1 MKCSHWTLKP
11 LSYGCVSGISCHC
24 SKKFIVC
31 FLSRFHT
38 GRGVATR
45 DWARHDD
52 RPATA
57 EPSVPS
63 TWKVARS
70 SRRTRVAQLM
80 LIWAITGSPWGPA
93 GLPGGGRGGDIWVDG
108 GDLGRARGAGGWGG
122 GEGGGV
128 RRRRVGS
135 AGFVPAPGN
144 MRGTDARHRLH
155 CAKQVVE
162 HIAPV

>member
-11 LSYGCVSGISCHC
+11 WSYVCGSGLSCHC

-31 FLSRFHT
+31 FSSGFHT
-38 GRGVATR
+38 GRGVAPR

-80 LIWAITGSPWGPA
+80 LIWAITGSPWGPGGRPG
-93 GLPGGGRGGDIWVDG
+93 GLGAAVPRGRDGGGGRGPPP
-108 GDLGRARGAGGWGG
+108 GG
-122 GEGGGV
+122 GGGAVG
-128 RRRRVGS
+128 RLLAGRVGRFGPS
-135 AGFVPAPGN
+135 AGEYAW
-144 MRGTDARHRLH
+144 H
-155 CAKQVVE
+155 
-162 HIAPV
+162 

>member
-31 FLSRFHT
+31 FRSGFHT

-45 DWARHDD
+45 GWARHDD

-80 LIWAITGSPWGPA
+80 LIWAITGSPWWPVSWQVAEA
-93 GLPGGGRGGDIWVDG
+93 GSSAVGGEGRGGV
-108 GDLGRARGAGGWGG
+108 AG
-122 GEGGGV
+122 GGGV
-128 RRRRVGS
+128 G
-135 AGFVPAPGN
+135 AGGFVPAPGN

-162 HIAPV
+162 HIAPVAHHVQDHPAAVF